1 MPSAAT
7 FPVLLTDHASAG
19 TAALPFAAMPIAGL
33 PFAGVALPLVCFF
46 SGGFSCRSEQR
57 LAPPP
62 PPPPPPPGPAGT
74 PGTPGTQQ
82 PMPSGQP
89 QQPCGGP
96 EMFLYLPVFLL
107 LMYFM
112 VMRPEQKRRK
122 EQQNLLS
129 SVKQGDRVVT
139 IGGMH
144 GVITK
149 LSEKTVTL
157 RADDVQMTFDR
168 TAIARVERGETPAA
182 DSKD

>member
-1 MPSAAT
+1 MPMPSAAT

-33 PFAGVALPLVCFF
+33 PFAGVALPQEPK
-46 SGGFSCRSEQR
+46 SGVD
-57 LAPPP
+57 APAGTPT
-62 PPPPPPPGPAGT
+62 PGPAGT
-74 PGTPGTQQ
+74 PGTPGTQH